1 MYSVSKSSIKVN
13 NEISDRFHLKIGV
26 KQGVNLI
33 PISLKKLLMTYR
45 NIYSLLV
52 MQYY

>member
-13 NEISDRFHLKIGV
+13 NEISDRFLLKIGV
-26 KQGVNLI
+26 KQGDNLSPNLFKI
-33 PISLKKLLMTYR
+33 LLMTYR
-45 NIYSLLV
+45 NIHSLPV